1 MSAKIRIVTVENG
14 QIPDDALQKA
24 LASENYEVVSSS
36 APRLLTDIA
45 CTPVDVI
52 LLPLSLPDS
61 IALISRIR
69 ALGPYAIIVITQQ
82 HEAVAA
88 ALDAGADDYL
98 AGSLT
103 ASLLHNR
110 VRHAITYQQNHMAI
124 DELRS
129 RLDAAESAQKSMA
142 SSSQD
147 FCRDLAHDLN
157 NTLTGIIMTAE
168 MLLMEK
174 PSGRTTSVIREI
186 IELADEIDS
195 TIKTRRASLQSDR

>member
-1 MSAKIRIVTVENG
+1 
-14 QIPDDALQKA
+14 
-24 LASENYEVVSSS
+24 
-36 APRLLTDIA
+36 
-45 CTPVDVI
+45 
-52 LLPLSLPDS
+52 
-61 IALISRIR
+61 
-69 ALGPYAIIVITQQ
+69 
-82 HEAVAA
+82 
-88 ALDAGADDYL
+88 
-98 AGSLT
+98 
-103 ASLLHNR
+103 
-110 VRHAITYQQNHMAI
+110 
-124 DELRS
+124 
-129 RLDAAESAQKSMA
+129 MA